1 MISLTFSSGPWGPK
15 CLKYQNVPNLGS
27 FWAIG
32 KPWERFQSWDIRIY
46 PMLWLKA
53 LYIYIFN
60 PILCHDCLGRDPES
74 ARHSCS
80 ILCCSCVIC
89 VVWTLSNPLCCE
101 ARGSAFHTF
110 LTQSL
115 LWLSTIMPPACCW
128 PVYTPLYNSV
138 ILSRFL
144 WSYGWLSAIQ
154 FIFSACFSVQANSR
168 EWKEK
173 TRRKVWKDKDK
184 KIRC

>member
-1 MISLTFSSGPWGPK
+1 MLLPGPVTARTF
-15 CLKYQNVPNLGS
+15 
-27 FWAIG
+27 
-32 KPWERFQSWDIRIY
+32 KPSTVDNNNDNN
-46 PMLWLKA
+46 PPPMHHMLWLNA
-53 LYIYIFN
+53 LYYIYSYTQSY
-60 PILCHDCLGRDPES
+60 HDCLGRDPES

-115 LWLSTIMPPACCW
+115 LWLSTIMPPACW

-138 ILSRFL
+138 RLSRIL
-144 WSYGWLSAIQ
+144 RSYGWLSAIQ
-154 FIFSACFSVQANSR
+154 FIFSACFSGQANSG
-168 EWKEK
+168 EWKK
-173 TRRKVWKDKDK
+173 TRREIWKG
-184 KIRC
+184 

>member
-1 MISLTFSSGPWGPK
+1 MYMYSNNFSDHIIYSLQF
-15 CLKYQNVPNLGS
+15 CICI
-27 FWAIG
+27 F
-32 KPWERFQSWDIRIY
+32 IY
-46 PMLWLKA
+46 STLSL
-53 LYIYIFN
+53 IY
-60 PILCHDCLGRDPES
+60 HDCLGRDPEL

-89 VVWTLSNPLCCE
+89 VVWTLSNPLCCG

-115 LWLSTIMPPACCW
+115 LWLSTIMPPACW

-138 ILSRFL
+138 RLSRFL

-154 FIFSACFSVQANSR
+154 FIFSVCFAVQANSR

-173 TRRKVWKDKDK
+173 KQGGRYERI
-184 KIRC
+184 KIKR

>member
-1 MISLTFSSGPWGPK
+1 MLLPGPVTARTF
-15 CLKYQNVPNLGS
+15 
-27 FWAIG
+27 
-32 KPWERFQSWDIRIY
+32 KPSTVDNNNDDN
-46 PMLWLKA
+46 PPPPPMHHMLWLNA
-53 LYIYIFN
+53 LYYIYSYIQSY
-60 PILCHDCLGRDPES
+60 HDCLGRDPES

-115 LWLSTIMPPACCW
+115 LWLSTIMPPACW

-138 ILSRFL
+138 RLSRFL

-154 FIFSACFSVQANSR
+154 FIFSACFSVQANFR

-173 TRRKVWKDKDK
+173 TRREVWKDKDK
-184 KIRC
+184 KIWC